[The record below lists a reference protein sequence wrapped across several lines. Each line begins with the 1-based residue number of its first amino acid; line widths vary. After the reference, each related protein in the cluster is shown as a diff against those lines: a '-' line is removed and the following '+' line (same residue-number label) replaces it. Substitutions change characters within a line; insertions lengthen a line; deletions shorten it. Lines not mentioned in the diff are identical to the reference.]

1 MTEKKKTGVGAL
13 LAKLALFLAPILLYF
28 IVFVIFEPYN
38 YFGLQNNATES
49 DQVIYRVR
57 QFVNAPQDA
66 IILGDSRMAHMDM
79 EQVEALTGR
88 KFSNLAF
95 GGAAENEM
103 IDLCEFALE
112 RNPNID
118 TVYLEVSFYTLNARY
133 DKNRVSNIETIVTNP
148 LAYLFNFD
156 YNLEMLNRIRLH
168 LQGAYLGVE
177 NETAVDPV
185 TGELKYTEAD
195 YTDETGAPLPYR
207 RQLLEYNEVIRPICT
222 GYTVNEDALQRLVD
236 LAALCKER
244 GVELN
249 FVLPPVA
256 DSVYNEIIVGLGI
269 EPQLAAAVET
279 LRATGAN
286 VIDLEYS
293 NRPALEEYMFFDG
306 FHVDTTLALPL
317 VAEMIFG
324 E

>member
-57 QFVNAPQDA
+57 QFVNDPQDA

-112 RNPNID
+112 RNPKID

-222 GYTVNEDALQRLVD
+222 GYTVNEDALQRLVN

-293 NRPALEEYMFFDG
+293 GRPALEEYMFFDG

-324 E
+324 K